1 MNRAS
6 KRSKTCNPNKRFKS
20 EKLRGLKVLD
30 LGCLEGGISIPLA
43 KEGCKCI
50 GVDVRE
56 RHLIKANFAAE
67 ILGISKKCKWSKGD
81 VTKKDF
87 WKGIGR
93 FDIIICSGLLYHID
107 AVDIIPLLRNIH
119 RACKPKAMIIV
130 DTNISLNQLHH
141 LRMRIRGIGV
151 VTGKSMKSAGEK
163 ERNDASWSSYE
174 NNETFWLTEEVLQ
187 MHFCKWLTCLQSTI
201 AFHEWGHQ
209 SRDIWLA
216 YPSVDGS
223 CNCEYRNDPDT
234 RDRSPGL
241 A

>member
-1 MNRAS
+1 MDILKRLNEIRRQHGDWTAHNVEIKTGLFTMGEAFEDRAS
-6 KRSKTCNPNKRFKS
+6 KRSKTYQSLIKRFKS

-130 DTNISLNQLHH
+130 DTNISSKPITSFTYEDKRYWGCYWKEHN
-141 LRMRIRGIGV
+141 
-151 VTGKSMKSAGEK
+151 KSAGEK

-174 NNETFWLTEEVLQ
+174 NNEAFWLTER
-187 MHFCKWLTCLQSTI
+187 S
-201 AFHEWGHQ
+201 
-209 SRDIWLA
+209 LA
-216 YPSVDGS
+216 
-223 CNCEYRNDPDT
+223 NA
-234 RDRSPGL
+234 L
-241 A
+241 